1 MTKNVNLTKNT
12 VRSKSVE
19 SFTSFGSFLDGFI
32 WILSRWI
39 YSQETTILTYFLIY
53 AGISRDLK
61 AKKEKF

>member
-32 WILSRWI
+32 RILSRWI
-39 YSQETTILTYFLIY
+39 YSQETKLTYFLIY